1 MSNNS
6 DLSSPH
12 GHGFPVPG
20 TRSTDDAEY
29 VLGTHDA
36 ELERLGLQHRL
47 WSAQAFACWERAGI
61 GPGSRVLDV
70 GSGPGFTSLD
80 LASLVGPAGH
90 VIALDESSR
99 YIGVLRQRT
108 ELLGIRHV
116 SAKLMDAQE
125 IRVEASSV
133 DAAYARWVLLF
144 VKNPSAVI
152 EGVVRA
158 LRPGGVF
165 AVQDYVSWEAIRLSP
180 ASEAFD
186 RVVAATLESFRQS
199 GGDTQIGLRL
209 PALMRSHG
217 LRVEKILPVQRVAR
231 AGEPLWAWPGTF
243 FHNYLPRLVE
253 RGLLSLEE
261 QQAFEAMWDERSRD
275 DAAFLWA
282 PAMVEIIA
290 RKS

>member
-1 MSNNS
+1 MNIDSERTGAHEAE
-6 DLSSPH
+6 LPAA
-12 GHGFPVPG
+12 G

-61 GPGSRVLDV
+61 GRGSRVLDV

-80 LASLVGPAGH
+80 LASLVGPGGR
-90 VIALDESSR
+90 VIAVDESSR
-99 YIGVLRQRT
+99 YIDALRRRA
-108 ELLGIRHV
+108 ELLGMCHV
-116 SAKLMDAQE
+116 SAEVMDAQE

-144 VKNPSAVI
+144 VKDPGAVV
-152 EGVVRA
+152 EGVARA

-180 ASEAFD
+180 ASEVFD
-186 RVVAATLESFRQS
+186 RVAAATLETFRQS

-217 LRVEKILPVQRVAR
+217 LRVESISPVQRVAR

-243 FHNYLPRLVE
+243 FQNYLPRLVE
-253 RGLLSLEE
+253 RGLLSPED
-261 QQAFEAMWDERSRD
+261 QRAFVAMWDERSRD
-275 DAAFLWA
+275 DTAFLWA
-282 PAMVEIIA
+282 PAMLEIIG

>member
-1 MSNNS
+1 MNDHS
-6 DLSSPH
+6 DQPRPH
-12 GHGFPVPG
+12 EDELPAAGRH
-20 TRSTDDAEY
+20 STAGAEY

-61 GPGSRVLDV
+61 GPGSSVLDV

-80 LASLVGPAGH
+80 LASLVGPAGR
-90 VIALDESSR
+90 VIAVDESPR
-99 YIGVLRQRT
+99 YIDALRQRT

-116 SAKLMDAQE
+116 TAKVMDAQQIE
-125 IRVEASSV
+125 VEASNV

-144 VKNPSAVI
+144 VKNPDAVI

-180 ASEAFD
+180 ESEVFD
-186 RVVAATLESFRQS
+186 RVAAATLESFHES

-209 PALMRSHG
+209 PAIMRSHG
-217 LRVEKILPVQRVAR
+217 LRVEAILPVQRVAR

-243 FHNYLPRLVE
+243 FQNYLPRLVE
-253 RGLLSLEE
+253 RGLLSPAE
-261 QQAFEAMWDERSRD
+261 QRAFEAMWEERSQD
-275 DAAFLWA
+275 DVAFLWA
-282 PAMVEIIA
+282 PAMLEIIA